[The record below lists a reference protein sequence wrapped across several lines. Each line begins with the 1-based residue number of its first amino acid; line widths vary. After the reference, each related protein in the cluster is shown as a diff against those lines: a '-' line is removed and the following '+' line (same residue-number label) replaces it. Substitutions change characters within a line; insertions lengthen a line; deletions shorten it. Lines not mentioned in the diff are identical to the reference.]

1 MERDESRD
9 EAGHE
14 QTVHS
19 EHEHPGEERERVEG
33 YADPVPRQHEERE
46 SEGHAV
52 EREQYAPEREQY
64 ASERESLGEH
74 EGHREEY
81 RREWPGGGAEDRL
94 EREHHAGTQA
104 GGAEDRLERE
114 HHTAAQAGEQRSTAM
129 MDSQEMD
136 SYRRR
141 WQEIQASFVDEPR
154 QAVQQADRLVDD
166 VIQHFT
172 RFFSQ
177 ERARLEQ
184 QWSRGDEL
192 STEDLRVALQQ
203 YRTFFHGLLR

>member
-1 MERDESRD
+1 MEGDESRH

-19 EHEHPGEERERVEG
+19 ERHEHPGEERDRVEG
-33 YADPVPRQHEERE
+33 YADATPGQHEERE
-46 SEGHAV
+46 AHAV

-64 ASERESLGEH
+64 APERESLGEH

-94 EREHHAGTQA
+94 DREHHAGTPA

-114 HHTAAQAGEQRSTAM
+114 HHTGTQAGEQRSTAM

-203 YRTFFHGLLR
+203 YRTFFQGLLR